1 MTPLKGESKT
11 GIGYDVIVTQ
21 QCEVELS
28 ITAIE
33 NKLHRSH
40 MHKHN
45 NRLFSC
51 YFIVFCDVYFLV

>member
-33 NKLHRSH
+33 SSYIEVICINIIID
-40 MHKHN
+40 
-45 NRLFSC
+45 
-51 YFIVFCDVYFLV
+51 YFPVIS